1 MIGSSLPYIGPDNQK
16 GERDAVEHL
25 LKLGHR
31 RIAFIGGD
39 ANMSDQRER
48 VSGWRDAL
56 NGWGLA
62 ADESRSF
69 EVPPTRDGGRLAI
82 DRALDSQHPPML
94 PRSPVTTTSSRWAQ
108 RVPSLCAEL

>member
-1 MIGSSLPYIGPDNQK
+1 MRRMIGSSLPYIGPDNQK

-39 ANMSDQRER
+39 ANMTTQRDR
-48 VSGWRDAL
+48 VAGWRDAL

-62 ADESRSF
+62 ADESLIF
-69 EVPPTRDGGRLAI
+69 EVPPTRDGGRVAI
-82 DRALDSQHPPML
+82 ERALDRP
-94 PRSPVTTTSSRWAQ
+94 AAAN
-108 RVPSLCAEL
+108 RVRLLQ